1 MVGQVARDEDK
12 PVYKNMNSGRAV
24 RVVLGA
30 ALFAL
35 LCAPLAAA
43 PKIRHWQTG
52 NGAGVYFVELHQLPM
67 IDVRIT
73 FDAGSAR
80 DPRGKEGLALLTNNL
95 LDEGAGGESADA
107 ISYGFERLG
116 AQYSADVDHDTAS
129 VSLRSLSDA
138 AEMEPALD
146 NLRRVL
152 GSPDFPKEALERQ
165 RNRLLVAIRAKQ
177 QNPGALASDAFQ
189 AAIYGDH
196 PYATPTDGTKESVQ
210 GLGRSD
216 VENFYKRYYTVANA
230 TIAIVGDVDR
240 DKAAAIAESLAAALN
255 KGAAPPPLPK
265 VAALKKARTVHV
277 DHPSAQTHVLIGQP
291 GTRRGDPDHFNLYV
305 GNHILGGSGL
315 VSLLFKE
322 VREKRGL
329 SYSAY
334 SYFSPRSRAGPFVAG
349 ASTRNSEADET
360 VKVMKQTIDDF
371 IKNGPTAKQLK
382 DAKKNITGGFPL
394 KIDSNSDIIAYISMI
409 GFYGLPLDYLD
420 TFTDKVKAVTVN
432 DIRSAFQ
439 RHLDPDHF
447 VTVEVGPAASGSD
460 QKK

>member
-1 MVGQVARDEDK
+1 
-12 PVYKNMNSGRAV
+12 MNPGRAV
-24 RVVLGA
+24 RLVLGA

-35 LCAPLAAA
+35 ICAPLAAA

-52 NGAGVYFVELHQLPM
+52 NGAGVYYVELHQLPM
-67 IDVRIT
+67 VDVQIT

-95 LDEGAGGESADA
+95 LDEGAGGKSADA

-116 AQYSADVDHDTAS
+116 AQYGADVDNDTAS
-129 VSLRSLSDA
+129 VSLRTLSDA

-152 GSPDFPKEALERQ
+152 GSPDFPQESLNRQ
-165 RNRLLVAIRAKQ
+165 RNRLLVAIRSKQ

-196 PYATPTDGTKESVQ
+196 PYATPAEGTRDSVQ
-210 GLGRSD
+210 GLSRAD
-216 VENFYKRYYTVANA
+216 VEKFYRQYYTVGNA

-240 DKAAAIAESLAAALN
+240 AKAAAIADSLAAVLN
-255 KGAAPPPLPK
+255 KGAAPPALPE
-265 VAALKKARTVHV
+265 VAVPGKAQNIHI
-277 DHPSAQTHVLIGQP
+277 DHPSAQTHVLMGQP
-291 GTRRGDPDHFNLYV
+291 GTWRGDPDYFPLYV
-305 GNHILGGSGL
+305 GNNILGGSGL
-315 VSLLFKE
+315 VSLLFKQ

-334 SYFSPRSRAGPFVAG
+334 SYFAPRSRAGPFVAG

-360 VKVMKQTIDDF
+360 VRVMKQTIAGF
-371 IKNGPTAKQLK
+371 VKSGPTAKQLE

-394 KIDSNSDIIAYISMI
+394 KIDSNSDILAYISMI

-420 TFTDKVKAVTVN
+420 TFTDKVKAVTAS

-439 RHLDPDHF
+439 RRLDLDHF

-460 QKK
+460 QEK